1 MTHTLTPEGLLP
13 NERQF
18 RVVEELPGNTRA
30 TTRPCYVVAYIQD
43 DGEVGV
49 ATSHAENDSAVLALA
64 AAVMQ
69 LYADRVGMTLVEAA
83 ADAVTGLNRVGGLK
97 VRAR

>member
-13 NERQF
+13 IERQF

-69 LYADRVGMTLVEAA
+69 LYANHVGMSLAEAA
-83 ADAVTGLNRVGGLK
+83 ATMMVGLQGSGDLNMK
-97 VRAR
+97 AW